1 MKKSK
6 KLTFLEYKIC
16 NISKSINL
24 QNTYTF
30 SVESVFTRNKMHWLI
45 PQTHLLQSNLNIC
58 FIWNMYTLY
67 ENSEYIFTQ
76 RLRDLNILF
85 DYNYAIICQIL
96 YSIRLFNILC
106 ISWIYYNLTLIARYP
121 FRIFVWRCFTT
132 SGRVHFP
139 AKENHMYLNHGA
151 AE

>member
-6 KLTFLEYKIC
+6 KLTFLEYKIF

-45 PQTHLLQSNLNIC
+45 PQTHLYCKVISTFVSFEIC
-58 FIWNMYTLY
+58 TLY

-76 RLRDLNILF
+76 LLRDLNTCGSPSPESAHDL
-85 DYNYAIICQIL
+85 
-96 YSIRLFNILC
+96 
-106 ISWIYYNLTLIARYP
+106 
-121 FRIFVWRCFTT
+121 
-132 SGRVHFP
+132 
-139 AKENHMYLNHGA
+139 K
-151 AE
+151 